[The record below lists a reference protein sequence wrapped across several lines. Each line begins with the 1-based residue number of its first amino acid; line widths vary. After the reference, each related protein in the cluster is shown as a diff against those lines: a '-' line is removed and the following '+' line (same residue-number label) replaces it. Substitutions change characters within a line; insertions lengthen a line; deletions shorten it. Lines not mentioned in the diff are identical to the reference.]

1 MVTHP
6 AVHRTSA
13 TVGEVRAF
21 LADEHMHMALLVS
34 GGELVGTIERS
45 DLHVE
50 LDERAPAREVARLEG
65 RTIGPEA
72 ELSAAL
78 EAMNRDRR
86 RRLAV
91 TSDDSR
97 LLGLLCLKANG
108 SGFCSDADVASGGQD
123 R

>member
-1 MVTHP
+1 
-6 AVHRTSA
+6 
-13 TVGEVRAF
+13 
-21 LADEHMHMALLVS
+21 
-34 GGELVGTIERS
+34 
-45 DLHVE
+45 
-50 LDERAPAREVARLEG
+50 
-65 RTIGPEA
+65 
-72 ELSAAL
+72 
-78 EAMNRDRR
+78 MNRDRR

>member
-1 MVTHP
+1 MARNPQRTVADAMVTHP

-45 DLHVE
+45 DLPSSSTNE
-50 LDERAPAREVARLEG
+50 LRRARSHASRGG
-65 RTIGPEA
+65 RSG
-72 ELSAAL
+72 
-78 EAMNRDRR
+78 RR
-86 RRLAV
+86 RSSPLR
-91 TSDDSR
+91 SR
-97 LLGLLCLKANG
+97 
-108 SGFCSDADVASGGQD
+108 